1 MSGRRVGDHSKTTTV
16 EAGRSFMRKI
26 SISVFVL
33 AASVM
38 VPASAMAQMTWTDKG
53 YVSATVGGQAGSRT
67 LTSEPEYTLYDEPGT
82 LATSQKVGGGAFV
95 DFGGGYKVWHN
106 LVLGISYS
114 HVGSSTDA
122 VIAAQVPDPA
132 VFDRPRAVTTTL
144 PDADYSENSLHF
156 SAVWMIPV
164 TDTIDVGLAVGP
176 SVFMVKQDL
185 PTGLNVTEPGPT
197 VTSVISSTTKKT
209 VGGFHA
215 GVDVTYLLT
224 KKIGAGLLARYTFG
238 SVDFPGATDSLTV
251 GGFQFGLGL
260 RYRF

>member
-1 MSGRRVGDHSKTTTV
+1 MSGRRVGDDTKTTV

-26 SISVFVL
+26 SISVFAL
-33 AASVM
+33 AVSV
-38 VPASAMAQMTWTDKG
+38 VIPASAAAQMTWTDKG
-53 YVSATVGGQAGSRT
+53 YVSVTVGGQASSRT
-67 LTSEPEYTLYDEPGT
+67 LTTAPEFTLYDETGT
-82 LATSQKVGGGAFV
+82 FATSQKVGGGAFF
-95 DFGGGYKVWHN
+95 DIGGGYKVWHN

-114 HVGSSTDA
+114 HVGSSSDA
-122 VIAAQVPDPA
+122 VIAAQVPDPE

-144 PDADYSENSLHF
+144 PDADFSENSLHF

-164 TDTIDVGLAVGP
+164 TDTIDVGLVAGP

-197 VTSVISSTTKKT
+197 VTSVISSATKKT

-224 KKIGAGLLARYTFG
+224 KQIGAGLLARYTFG
-238 SVDFPGATDSLTV
+238 SVDFPGSTDSLTV
-251 GGFQFGLGL
+251 GGFQLGIGL